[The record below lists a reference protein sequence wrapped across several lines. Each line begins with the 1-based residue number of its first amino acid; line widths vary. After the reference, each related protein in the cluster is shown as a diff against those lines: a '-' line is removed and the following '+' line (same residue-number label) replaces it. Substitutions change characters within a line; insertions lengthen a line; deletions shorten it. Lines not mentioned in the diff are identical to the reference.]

1 MLSKQSIATIIILLK
16 RKNSYFYLLFLYRYC
31 RLRISQY
38 SLFFFFLIQFKIL
51 KISFFFYLNKKIYL
65 KYIEPLET
73 LYLELSFNF
82 DDSVMKISNLW
93 GARLKVFC
101 LERNAISKS
110 LARKESAVVHIRSN
124 IVVETR
130 KNIDGIWLRID
141 DLSKSRAKIIL
152 SPRKNLDVE
161 CIPTKRGM

>member
-1 MLSKQSIATIIILLK
+1 M
-16 RKNSYFYLLFLYRYC
+16 
-31 RLRISQY
+31 
-38 SLFFFFLIQFKIL
+38 
-51 KISFFFYLNKKIYL
+51 
-65 KYIEPLET
+65 KYIGTLET

-82 DDSVMKISNLW
+82 DDSVKISNLC
-93 GARLKVFC
+93 GASKYVFC

-110 LARKESAVVHIRSN
+110 LVRKESAVVHIRSN
-124 IVVETR
+124 IVVETG

-141 DLSKSRAKIIL
+141 DLSKSRARIIL